1 MGKDEALERWN
12 CEWSPQ
18 RKRNKRLCIKQGVKG
33 SRMHVVGMCV
43 RSEGFQTVTY
53 KHTPAGCRCSSVLVS
68 TYHVQGWGRVGGR
81 VVDLGFQHK
90 SHGQC
95 AVQAMYRA
103 GQGRMG
109 GGEWF

>member
-1 MGKDEALERWN
+1 
-12 CEWSPQ
+12 
-18 RKRNKRLCIKQGVKG
+18 
-33 SRMHVVGMCV
+33 
-43 RSEGFQTVTY
+43 
-53 KHTPAGCRCSSVLVS
+53 VS

-81 VVDLGFQHK
+81 VVELGFQHK